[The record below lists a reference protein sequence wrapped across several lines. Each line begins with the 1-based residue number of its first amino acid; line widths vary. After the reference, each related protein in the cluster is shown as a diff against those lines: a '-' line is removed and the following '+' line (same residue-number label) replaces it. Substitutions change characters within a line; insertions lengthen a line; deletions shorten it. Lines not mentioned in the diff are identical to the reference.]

1 MSAMKKKTM
10 DGNEA
15 AAYASYAFTE
25 VATIYPITP
34 SSPMAEHVDTWAAN
48 GLKNIFGQPVRLME
62 MQSEAGACGA
72 MHGSLEAGALTTSYT
87 ASQGLMLM
95 IPPLYRISGQLLPGV
110 IHVAARTVGTSAFSI
125 FGDHSDVMACRQ
137 TGFAQLASSCV
148 QECMDLAAVAHLSAI
163 KARVPFMHFFDGF
176 RTSHEIQKIDV
187 LDYADLRNML
197 DMDAVNRFR
206 GNALNSEHPL
216 MRSTV
221 INPDTAFQ
229 LREAVNPYYDAVPG
243 IVEDYMAQMSAL
255 TGRDYK
261 LFNYYGDPEAEDV
274 VIAMG
279 SVSGCLQEVV
289 KYLND
294 QGRKVGF
301 LQVRLYRPFS
311 AEHFLAAL
319 PESCKTVTVLDRTKE
334 PGANGEPLYE
344 DVCSVLLHGGRHLT
358 VLGGRYGLSSK
369 DTTPAQMIAVYDNMA
384 GEQKN
389 HFTVGITDDV
399 TFHSLP
405 IGENVVTADKRTISC
420 KFWGLGSDG
429 TVGANKNSIKIIG
442 DNTEQYVQAYFE
454 YDTKKSG
461 GVTKSHLRFGHTPIL
476 STYYVTM
483 ADFIACHNQS
493 YISKY
498 DIVTELK
505 EGGTFLLNCSWT
517 DAELETHLSNKVK
530 RLLAQRKAKFFTIDA
545 TRIAAEIGLGN
556 RTNSVLQAAFFKLS
570 GVLPVDEAVDYMKE
584 AIKKTSGRKG
594 DKVVSMNCAAVD
606 AGISGIHE
614 VAIPDNWAG
623 LKDEVES
630 QDTTLPYY
638 VRTVMNAVNAQKGDS
653 LPVSVFKDA
662 ADGTVPM
669 STSKYE
675 KRGFASQVASW
686 LPENCVG
693 CNICSLVC
701 PHAAI
706 RPFLLDEEEVR
717 NAPAG
722 YVTKEGKG
730 KGFEGLRYRLQ
741 VDPLDC
747 TGCGSCAAA
756 CIAKEKAIVM
766 KPLESQLPEQDNWD
780 YSMSLRA
787 KPNPM
792 SKFTVKGSQYEQPLL
807 EFSGAC
813 AGCGETPYMKLLTQL
828 FGERMVVANA
838 TGCTQAWGFS
848 VPSYP
853 YTTKPNGRGPAL
865 SNSLFENN
873 AEYSLGMVLSIRQ
886 QRLRLA
892 QEVQELLAET
902 HDEKLR
908 TALQAW
914 LDGFEDKER
923 TIELSDAVI
932 DALKDCPETGERI
945 DKVRAA
951 QDQLVKKSMWM
962 YGGDGWAYD
971 IGYGGLDHVLASG
984 EDVNILVVDT
994 EVYSNTG
1001 GQSSKATPLGAV
1013 AQFAASGK
1021 KTAKK
1026 DLGMLATQYQ
1036 NVYVASVALGADPA
1050 QYIKALKEAEA
1061 HDGPS
1066 LIVAYAPC
1074 INHGIV
1080 KGMAY
1085 AQEESK
1091 LAVKSG
1097 YWVLYRYDPKLRM
1110 EGENPFMLDFK
1121 DPKYDLREF
1130 LMGEVRFNSLQRTFP
1145 EKAEALLSEARAYC
1159 RDRWA
1164 RYAHLANQDYSH
1176 MLDVLEDYPIL
1187 PAQSDEAK

>member
-1 MSAMKKKTM
+1 MVKKTM

-34 SSPMAEHVDTWAAN
+34 SSPMAEHVDAWAAN
-48 GLKNIFGQPVRLME
+48 GKLNMFGQPVRLME

-72 MHGSLEAGALTTSYT
+72 MHGSLEAGALSTSYT

-95 IPPLYRISGQLLPGV
+95 IPPLYRIAGQLLPGV

-148 QECMDLAAVAHLSAI
+148 QECMDLAAVAHLSAV
-163 KARVPFMHFFDGF
+163 KSRVPFMHFFDGF

-187 LDYADLRNML
+187 LDYEDLKNML
-197 DMDAVNRFR
+197 DMDALAKFR
-206 GNALNSEHPL
+206 ANALNSEHPL

-229 LREAVNPYYDAVPG
+229 LREAVNPYYEAVPG
-243 IVEDYMAQMSAL
+243 IVEDYMLKMSAL

-261 LFNYYGDPEAEDV
+261 LFNYYGAPDAEHV
-274 VIAMG
+274 VVAMG

-289 KYLND
+289 EYLSR

-319 PESCKTVTVLDRTKE
+319 PQSCQVLTALDRTKE

-344 DVCSVLLHGGRHLT
+344 DVCSVLIHGGRHIK

-369 DTTPAQMIAVYDNMA
+369 DTTPAQMIAVYDNIA
-384 GEQKN
+384 GAQQD

-399 TFHSLP
+399 THHSLP
-405 IGENVVTADKRTISC
+405 IGENVVTADEKTISC
-420 KFWGLGSDG
+420 KFWGLGGDG

-442 DNTEQYVQAYFE
+442 DYTDQYVQAYFE

-461 GVTKSHLRFGHTPIL
+461 GVTKSHLRFGHNPIL

-493 YISKY
+493 YIPKY

-505 EGGTFLLNCSWT
+505 PGGTFLLNCNWS
-517 DAELETHLSNKVK
+517 DGDLETHLPNKVK
-530 RLLAQRKAKFFTIDA
+530 RLLAQRKARFYTIDA
-545 TRIAAEIGLGN
+545 TDIADDLGLGN
-556 RTNSVLQAAFFKLS
+556 RTNTVLQAAFFKLA
-570 GVLPVDEAVDYMKE
+570 GILPVDQVVGYMKS
-584 AIKKTSGRKG
+584 AIEKTYGRKG
-594 DKVVSMNCAAVD
+594 DKVVAMNCAAVD
-606 AGISGIHE
+606 AGLKGVHE
-614 VAIPDNWAG
+614 VAVPAAWAD
-623 LKDEVES
+623 LSDEPEVT
-630 QDTTLPYY
+630 DTASPWYI
-638 VRTVMNAVNAQKGDS
+638 RTVMHAVNAQKGDD
-653 LPVSVFKDA
+653 LPVSVFADR
-662 ADGTVPM
+662 ADGTVPL

-675 KRGFASQVASW
+675 KRGFASHVASW
-686 LPENCVG
+686 VPENCIG
-693 CNICSLVC
+693 CNLCSVMC

-706 RPFLLDEEEVR
+706 RPFLVNEAEAKASPE
-717 NAPAG
+717 G
-722 YVTKEGKG
+722 YVTNEAKG
-730 KGFEGLRYRLQ
+730 KGFEGLRYRIQ

-747 TGCGSCAAA
+747 TGCGTCAASCPA
-756 CIAKEKAIVM
+756 PRKAIAM
-766 KPLESQLPEQDNWD
+766 QPIESQLPQQANWD
-780 YSMSLRA
+780 YSLSLSP
-787 KPNPM
+787 KKNPM
-792 SKFTVKGSQYEQPLL
+792 NKFTVKGSQFEQPLL

-813 AGCGETPYMKLLTQL
+813 AGCGETPYMKMMTQL

-848 VPSYP
+848 MPSYP
-853 YTTKPNGRGPAL
+853 YTTRPNGRGPAM

-873 AEYSLGMVLSIRQ
+873 AEYSLGMVLSVRQ

-892 QEVQELLAET
+892 KEVTDLMAET
-902 HDEKLR
+902 KDEKLKA
-908 TALQAW
+908 ALKAW
-914 LDGFEDKER
+914 LDGFEDKEH
-923 TIELSDAVI
+923 TLELSDAVI
-932 DALKDCPETGERI
+932 DALKACPETGGVI
-945 DKVRAA
+945 DAVRAA

-1001 GQSSKATPLGAV
+1001 GQASKATPYGAV
-1013 AQFAASGK
+1013 AQFAAAGK
-1021 KTAKK
+1021 RTAKK

-1036 NVYVASVALGADPA
+1036 NVYVASVAIGADPA
-1050 QYIKALKEAEA
+1050 QFIRALQEAEA
-1061 HDGPS
+1061 HNGPS

-1085 AQEESK
+1085 SQEEAK

-1097 YWVLYRYDPKLRM
+1097 YWVLYRYIPELKAQ
-1110 EGENPFMLDFK
+1110 GKNPFILDFTN
-1121 DPKYDLREF
+1121 PKYDLREF
-1130 LMGEVRFNSLQRTFP
+1130 FMGEVRFNSLLRTFP
-1145 EKAEALLSEARAYC
+1145 DQAEALLAEARSQM

-1164 RYAHLANQDYSH
+1164 RYNHLATQDYSH
-1176 MLDVLEDYPIL
+1176 MLDVLKDYPIEQ
-1187 PAQSDEAK
+1187 PKE

>member
-1 MSAMKKKTM
+1 MKRKTM

-25 VATIYPITP
+25 VAAIYPITP
-34 SSPMAEHVDTWAAN
+34 SSPMAEHVDAWAA
-48 GLKNIFGQPVRLME
+48 GGMKNLFGQTVRLME

-72 MHGSLEAGALTTSYT
+72 MHGALETGALAASYT

-95 IPPLYRISGQLLPGV
+95 VPPLYRIAGQLLPGV
-110 IHVAARTVGTSAFSI
+110 IHVAARTVGASAFSI

-163 KARVPFMHFFDGF
+163 KSRVPFMHFFDGF

-187 LDYADLRNML
+187 LDYRDLAGML
-197 DMDAVNRFR
+197 DREALARFR
-206 GNALNSEHPL
+206 ANALNSEHPL

-229 LREAVNPYYDAVPG
+229 LREAVNPYYEAVPG
-243 IVEDYMAQMSAL
+243 IVEDYMKQMSAL
-255 TGRDYK
+255 TGRDYR
-261 LFNYYGDPEAEDV
+261 LFNYYGDPEAEQV
-274 VIAMG
+274 VVAMG

-289 KYLND
+289 QYLNAR
-294 QGRKVGF
+294 GRKVGF

-311 AEHFLAAL
+311 PEHFLAAL
-319 PESCKTVTVLDRTKE
+319 PESCRLLTVLDRTKE
-334 PGANGEPLYE
+334 PGAGGEPLYK
-344 DVCSVLLHGGRHLT
+344 DVCSVLQHGSRQVQ

-369 DTTPAQMIAVYDNMA
+369 DVTPAQMIAVYDNMA
-384 GEQKN
+384 GEQKD

-399 TFHSLP
+399 THRSLP
-405 IGENVVTADKRTISC
+405 VGENVVTADRRTISC
-420 KFWGLGSDG
+420 KLWGLGSDG

-442 DNTEQYVQAYFE
+442 DNTDQYVQAYFE

-493 YISKY
+493 YLDKY

-505 EGGTFLLNCSWT
+505 PGGIFLLNCSW
-517 DAELETHLSNKVK
+517 APEELESHLPGRVK
-530 RLLAQRKAKFFTIDA
+530 RLLAGRQARFYVIDA
-545 TRIAAEIGLGN
+545 GRAAEEIGLGN
-556 RTNSVLQAAFFKLS
+556 RTNSVLQAAFFKLA
-570 GVLPVDEAVDYMKE
+570 GVLPVDQAVGYMKD
-584 AIKKTSGRKG
+584 AIRKTYGRKG
-594 DKVVSMNCAAVD
+594 DKVVKMNCDAVD
-606 AGISGIHE
+606 AGLTGLRE
-614 VAIPDNWAG
+614 IPVPAAWA
-623 LKDEVES
+623 E
-630 QDTTLPYY
+630 LPEDSEPRDDSSPWY
-638 VRTVMNAVNAQKGDS
+638 VRTVMRAVNAQKGDS

-662 ADGTVPM
+662 ADGSVPL
-669 STSKYE
+669 STSRYE
-675 KRGFASQVASW
+675 KRGFASRVASW
-686 LPENCVG
+686 IPDNCIG
-693 CNICSLVC
+693 CNLCSLMC

-706 RPFLLDEEEVR
+706 RPFLLTEAEAAG
-717 NAPAG
+717 APAG
-722 YVTKEGKG
+722 YVTKEAKG
-730 KGFEGLRYRLQ
+730 GRAFQGLRYRIQ

-756 CIAKEKAIVM
+756 CPAKEKSIVM
-766 KPLESQLPEQDNWD
+766 APIESQMDQQPLWD
-780 YSMSLRA
+780 FSLSLA
-787 KPNPM
+787 PKANPM
-792 SKFTVKGSQYEQPLL
+792 SRFTVRGSQYQQPLL

-853 YTTKPNGRGPAL
+853 YTTLPNGRGPAL

-873 AEYSLGMVLSIRQ
+873 AEYSLGMVLSVRQ
-886 QRLRLA
+886 QRLRLR
-892 QEVQELLAET
+892 QEVRSLLET
-902 HDEKLR
+902 TGDP
-908 TALQAW
+908 ALKDALSAW
-914 LDGFEDKER
+914 LEGFEDKER
-923 TIELSDAVI
+923 TVALSDAVMA
-932 DALKDCPETGERI
+932 ALDGCPETGEAI
-945 DKVRAA
+945 DLVR
-951 QDQLVKKSMWM
+951 QGRDQLVKKSMWM

-1001 GQSSKATPLGAV
+1001 GQSSKATPFAAV
-1013 AQFAASGK
+1013 AQFSAAGK
-1021 KTAKK
+1021 RTEKK
-1026 DLGMLATQYQ
+1026 DLGMLAAQYQ

-1050 QYIKALKEAEA
+1050 QYIQALREAEA

-1080 KGMAY
+1080 KGMAW

-1097 YWVLYRYDPKLRM
+1097 YWVLYRYDPKRKS
-1110 EGENPFMLDFK
+1110 EGKNPFVLDFT
-1121 DPKYDLREF
+1121 DPKYDLQEF
-1130 LMGEVRFNSLQRTFP
+1130 FMGEVRFNSLQRTFP
-1145 EKAEALLSEARAYC
+1145 ETAEALLQEARTQC
-1159 RDRWA
+1159 RNRWA
-1164 RYAHLANQDYSH
+1164 RYTHLAAQDYSH
-1176 MLDVLEDYPIL
+1176 LLDVLEDYPIQAR
-1187 PAQSDEAK
+1187 PGDQDQ

>member
-1 MSAMKKKTM
+1 MKRKTM

-48 GLKNIFGQPVRLME
+48 GMKNLFGQPVRLVE

-176 RTSHEIQKIDV
+176 RTSHEIQKIEV
-187 LDYADLRNML
+187 LDYEDLRSML
-197 DMDAVNRFR
+197 DTDAVDRFR
-206 GNALNSEHPL
+206 ANALNSEHPL

-261 LFNYYGDPEAEDV
+261 LFNYYGDPEAEEV

-289 KYLND
+289 KYLNER
-294 QGRKVGF
+294 GRKVGF

-311 AEHFLAAL
+311 AEHFLKAL
-319 PESCKTVTVLDRTKE
+319 PESCRRLTVLDRTKE

-344 DVCSVLLHGGRHLT
+344 DVCAVLLHGQRHLQ

-369 DTTPAQMIAVYDNMA
+369 DTTPAQMIAVYDNME

-405 IGENVVTADKRTISC
+405 VGENVVTADARTISC

-442 DNTEQYVQAYFE
+442 DNTDQYVQAYFE

-483 ADFIACHNQS
+483 ADFVACHNQS
-493 YISKY
+493 YIAKY
-498 DIVTELK
+498 DIVNEIK
-505 EGGTFLLNCSWT
+505 EGGTFLLNCGWS
-517 DAELETHLSNKVK
+517 DEDLERHLPNKVK
-530 RLLAQRKAKFFTIDA
+530 RLLAQRHVKFYTIDA
-545 TRIAAEIGLGN
+545 TRIAGEIGLGN
-556 RTNSVLQAAFFKLS
+556 RTNSVLQSAFFKLS
-570 GVLPVDEAVDYMKE
+570 GVLPTDQAVEYMKD
-584 AIKKTSGRKG
+584 AIKKTYGRKG
-594 DKVVSMNCAAVD
+594 DKVVAMNCAAVD
-606 AGISGIHE
+606 AGLSGIHE
-614 VAIPDNWAG
+614 IHIPEHWAA
-623 LKDEVES
+623 LTDEAEPEDLS
-630 QDTTLPYY
+630 SPYY
-638 VRTVMNAVNAQKGDS
+638 VRTVMKAVNAQKGDS

-669 STSKYE
+669 ATSKYE

-686 LPENCVG
+686 LPENCIG
-693 CNICSLVC
+693 CNLCSLVC

-706 RPFLLDEEEVR
+706 RPFLLNEEEVEK
-717 NAPAG
+717 APED
-722 YVTKEGKG
+722 YVTKEAKG
-730 KGFEGLRYRLQ
+730 RGFQGLRYRIQ

-756 CIAKEKAIVM
+756 CIAKDKAIVM
-766 KPLESQLPEQDNWD
+766 KPIESQLPEQPNWD
-780 YSMSLRA
+780 YSLALSP

-873 AEYSLGMVLSIRQ
+873 AEYSLGMVLSVRQ

-892 QEVQELLAET
+892 QEVRELADET
-902 HDEKLR
+902 KDEALKA
-908 TALQAW
+908 ALQAW

-923 TIELSDAVI
+923 TIALSDAVI
-932 DALKDCPETGERI
+932 EALRNCPETGELI
-945 DKVRAA
+945 EKVRRA

-1001 GQSSKATPLGAV
+1001 GQASKATPLGAV

-1021 KTAKK
+1021 KTEKK
-1026 DLGMLATQYQ
+1026 DLGMLAAQYQ

-1050 QYIKALKEAEA
+1050 QYIRALKEAEA
-1061 HDGPS
+1061 HNGPS

-1080 KGMAY
+1080 KGMAF

-1097 YWVLYRYDPKLRM
+1097 YWVLYRYDPKLRL
-1110 EGENPFMLDFK
+1110 EGKNPFTLDFQ

-1145 EKAEALLSEARAYC
+1145 EKAEALLTEARTQC
-1159 RDRWA
+1159 RERWA
-1164 RYAHLANQDYSH
+1164 RYNHMANQDYSH
-1176 MLDVLEDYPIL
+1176 LLDVLEDYPIH
-1187 PAQSDEAK
+1187 PVQKGETT

>member
-1 MSAMKKKTM
+1 MKKKTM

-34 SSPMAEHVDTWAAN
+34 SSPMAEHVDAWAAN
-48 GLKNIFGQPVRLME
+48 GKKNLFGQSVRLME

-72 MHGSLEAGALTTSYT
+72 MHGSLEAGALTSSYT

-95 IPPLYRISGQLLPGV
+95 IPPLYRIAGQLLPGV

-187 LDYADLRNML
+187 LDYNDLYKML
-197 DMDAVNRFR
+197 DMEALERFR
-206 GNALNSEHPL
+206 KNALNSEHPL

-243 IVEDYMAQMSAL
+243 IVEDYMRQMSDL

-261 LFNYYGDPEAEDV
+261 LFNYYGDPEAEQV
-274 VIAMG
+274 VVAMG

-294 QGRKVGF
+294 RGRKVGF
-301 LQVRLYRPFS
+301 LQVRLYRPFC
-311 AEHFLAAL
+311 ADRFLSAL
-319 PESCKTVTVLDRTKE
+319 PKSCKAVTVLDRTKE
-334 PGANGEPLYE
+334 PGSNGEPLYE
-344 DVCSVLLHGGRHLT
+344 DVCAVLLQAGRPMA
-358 VLGGRYGLSSK
+358 VYGGRYGLSSK
-369 DTTPAQMIAVYDNMA
+369 DVTPAQMIAVYDNME
-384 GEQKN
+384 GERKN

-399 TFHSLP
+399 TFRSLP
-405 IGENVVTADKRTISC
+405 VGENVVTADARTISC

-442 DNTEQYVQAYFE
+442 DNTDQYVQAYFE

-483 ADFIACHNQS
+483 ADFVACHNQS
-493 YISKY
+493 YISRY
-498 DIVTELK
+498 DIVNEIK
-505 EGGTFLLNCSWT
+505 EGGVFLLNCIWSEE
-517 DAELETHLSNKVK
+517 ELEQHLPNKVK
-530 RLLAQRKAKFFTIDA
+530 RLLAQRHIRFYIIDA
-545 TRIAAEIGLGN
+545 TDIAEKIGLGN
-556 RTNSVLQAAFFKLS
+556 RTNSVLQSAFFKLS
-570 GVLPVDEAVDYMKE
+570 GVLPIDEAVGYMKE
-584 AIKKTSGRKG
+584 AIQKTYGRKG
-594 DKVVSMNCAAVD
+594 DKVVAMNCAAVD
-606 AGISGIHE
+606 AGIEGIRE
-614 VAIPDNWAG
+614 IKVPESWAS
-623 LKDEVES
+623 LEDEPETVDQS
-630 QDTTLPYY
+630 LPEYI
-638 VRTVMNAVNAQKGDS
+638 RTVMRAVNAQKGDS
-653 LPVSVFKDA
+653 LPVSVFRDA

-669 STSKYE
+669 ATSKYE
-675 KRGFASQVASW
+675 KRGFAANVASW
-686 LPENCVG
+686 IPENCIG
-693 CNICSLVC
+693 CNLCSLYC

-706 RPFLLDEEEVR
+706 RPFLLDDAEAEA
-717 NAPAG
+717 APEG
-722 YVTKEGKG
+722 YITKEGRG
-730 KGFEGLRYRLQ
+730 IGGLRYRIQ

-747 TGCGSCAAA
+747 TGCGTCAAS
-756 CIAKEKAIVM
+756 CPAKEKAIVM
-766 KPLESQLPEQDNWD
+766 KPIESQLPEQKNWD
-780 YSMSLRA
+780 YSLTLSP
-787 KPNPM
+787 KVNPM
-792 SKFTVKGSQYEQPLL
+792 GKFTVKGSQFEQPLL

-813 AGCGETPYMKLLTQL
+813 AGCGETPYMKLMTQL

-848 VPSYP
+848 VPSFP

-873 AEYSLGMVLSIRQ
+873 AEYSLGMVLSTRQ

-892 QEVQELLAET
+892 QDIRELVGETKDAALRQALLA
-902 HDEKLR
+902 
-908 TALQAW
+908 W
-914 LDGFEDKER
+914 LEGIDDKER

-932 DALKDCPETGERI
+932 EALKNCQETGELI
-945 DKVRAA
+945 EKVRRA

-971 IGYGGLDHVLASG
+971 IGYGGLDHVLATG

-1013 AQFAASGK
+1013 AQFAAAGK
-1021 KTAKK
+1021 RTGKK

-1036 NVYVASVALGADPA
+1036 NVYVASVALGADPS
-1050 QYIKALKEAEA
+1050 QTIRALKEAEA
-1061 HDGPS
+1061 HNGPS

-1085 AQEESK
+1085 AQEEAR

-1097 YWVLYRYDPKLRM
+1097 YWVLYRHDPKLRL
-1110 EGENPFMLDFK
+1110 EGKNPFVLDFK
-1121 DPKYDLREF
+1121 DPKYDLREY
-1130 LMGEVRFNSLQRTFP
+1130 LMGEVRFNSLLRTFP
-1145 EKAEALLSEARAYC
+1145 EQAEALLSEARTLC

-1164 RYAHLANQDYSH
+1164 RYYHLANQDYSH
-1176 MLDVLEDYPIL
+1176 MQDILNDYPIPPL
-1187 PAQSDEAK
+1187 A

>member
-1 MSAMKKKTM
+1 MKKTM

-48 GLKNIFGQPVRLME
+48 GMKNIFGQPVKLVE

-72 MHGSLEAGALTTSYT
+72 MHGSLETGALTASYT

-95 IPPLYRISGQLLPGV
+95 IPPMYRIAGQLLPGV

-137 TGFAQLASSCV
+137 TGFAQLASSSV

-163 KARVPFMHFFDGF
+163 KSSVPFMHFFDGF

-187 LDYADLRNML
+187 LDYGDLSGLL
-197 DMDAVNRFR
+197 DRGALARFR
-206 GNALNSEHPL
+206 SRALNSEHPI

-229 LREAVNPYYDAVPG
+229 LREAVNPYYDNVPAV
-243 IVEDYMAQMSAL
+243 VEEYMAKL
-255 TGRDYK
+255 GDITGRRYGLFDY
-261 LFNYYGDPEAEDV
+261 FGAPDAEYV
-274 VIAMG
+274 VAAMG
-279 SVSGCLQEVV
+279 SVSGCLREVAQ
-289 KYLND
+289 YLND
-294 QGRKVGF
+294 AGRKVGF
-301 LQVRLYRPFS
+301 LQVRLFRPFS
-311 AEHFLAAL
+311 ADRFLSAL
-319 PESCKTVTVLDRTKE
+319 PESCRTLTVLDRTKE

-344 DVCSVLLHGGRHLT
+344 DICSALQHGDRRLK

-384 GEQKN
+384 GAQKD

-399 TFHSLP
+399 TFRSLP
-405 IGENVVTADKRTISC
+405 VGENVVTADKSIISC

-442 DNTEQYVQAYFE
+442 DHTDQYVQAYFE

-461 GVTKSHLRFGHTPIL
+461 GVTKSHLRFGRTPIL
-476 STYYVTM
+476 SSYYVTM

-493 YISKY
+493 YLPRY
-498 DIVTELK
+498 DILTELK
-505 EGGTFLLNCSWT
+505 DGGTFLLNCEWT
-517 DAELETHLSNKVK
+517 GGELEKHLPNKVK
-530 RLLAQRKAKFFTIDA
+530 KLLAERHARFYIIDA
-545 TRIAAEIGLGN
+545 TRLAWELGLGN
-556 RTNSVLQAAFFKLS
+556 RTNTVLQAAFFKLS
-570 GVLPVDEAVDYMKE
+570 GVLDADEAVKYMKDS
-584 AIKKTSGRKG
+584 IRKTYGHKG
-594 DKVVSMNCAAVD
+594 DSVVSKNCAAVD
-606 AGISGIHE
+606 AGIGGAQEIAVPES
-614 VAIPDNWAG
+614 WAA
-623 LKDEVES
+623 LTYEEPAENSD
-630 QDTTLPYY
+630 LPYY
-638 VRTVMNAVNAQKGDS
+638 VRTVMRAVNAQKGDS
-653 LPVSVFKDA
+653 LPVSAFKDA
-662 ADGTVPM
+662 ADGTVPL

-675 KRGFASQVASW
+675 KRGFASRVAHW
-686 LPENCVG
+686 IPENCVG
-693 CNICSLVC
+693 CNLCSLTC

-706 RPFLLDEEEVR
+706 RPFLLDESEASG
-717 NAPAG
+717 APES
-722 YVTKEGKG
+722 YVTKEAKG
-730 KGFEGLRYRLQ
+730 KAFEGLRYRIQ

-747 TGCGSCAAA
+747 TGCGSCAAVCPA
-756 CIAKEKAIVM
+756 REKAIDM
-766 KPLESQLPEQDNWD
+766 MPIDSQMPEQENWD
-780 YSMSLRA
+780 YSLNLA
-787 KPNPM
+787 PKKNPM
-792 SKFTVKGSQYEQPLL
+792 DKFSVRGSQYEQPLL

-853 YTTKPNGRGPAL
+853 YTTLRNGRGPAL

-873 AEYSLGMVLSIRQ
+873 AEYSLGMILSVGQ

-892 QEVQELLAET
+892 REVRDLAASAK
-902 HDEKLR
+902 DEKLR
-908 TALQAW
+908 SALAAW
-914 LDGFEDKER
+914 LDGFDDKER
-923 TIELSDAVI
+923 TVELSDAVLA
-932 DALKDCPETGERI
+932 ALDETSETGELV
-945 DKVRAA
+945 DAVRASK
-951 QDQLVKKSMWM
+951 DQLVKKSMWM

-984 EDVNILVVDT
+984 VDVNILVVDT

-1013 AQFAASGK
+1013 AQFAAAGK
-1021 KTAKK
+1021 RTEKK
-1026 DLGMLATQYQ
+1026 DLGMLAAQYQ

-1061 HDGPS
+1061 HNGPS

-1080 KGMAY
+1080 KGMAF

-1091 LAVKSG
+1091 LAVQSG
-1097 YWVLYRYDPKLRM
+1097 YWVLYRYNPKLIE
-1110 EGENPFMLDFK
+1110 EGKNPFILDFT
-1121 DPKYDLREF
+1121 DPKYNLREF
-1130 LMGEVRFNSLQRTFP
+1130 LMGEVRFNSLQKTFP
-1145 EKAEALLSEARAYC
+1145 EQAEALLSEARTQC
-1159 RDRWA
+1159 RNRWA
-1164 RYAHLANQDYSH
+1164 RYIHLAKQDYSH
-1176 MLDVLEDYPIL
+1176 IGDVLENYPI
-1187 PAQSDEAK
+1187 EK

>member
-1 MSAMKKKTM
+1 MMKRKTM

-48 GLKNIFGQPVRLME
+48 GMKNLFGQPVRLVE

-176 RTSHEIQKIDV
+176 RTSHEIQKIEV
-187 LDYADLRNML
+187 LDYEDLRSML
-197 DMDAVNRFR
+197 DTDAVDRFR
-206 GNALNSEHPL
+206 ANALNSEHPL

-261 LFNYYGDPEAEDV
+261 LFNYYGDPEAEEV

-289 KYLND
+289 KYLNER
-294 QGRKVGF
+294 GRKVGF

-311 AEHFLAAL
+311 AEHFLKAL
-319 PESCKTVTVLDRTKE
+319 PESCRRLTVLDRTKE

-344 DVCSVLLHGGRHLT
+344 DVCAVLLHGQRHLQ

-369 DTTPAQMIAVYDNMA
+369 DTTPAQMIAVYDNME

-405 IGENVVTADKRTISC
+405 VGENVVTADARTISC

-442 DNTEQYVQAYFE
+442 DNTDQYVQAYFE

-483 ADFIACHNQS
+483 ADFVACHNQS
-493 YISKY
+493 YIAKY
-498 DIVTELK
+498 DIVNEIK
-505 EGGTFLLNCSWT
+505 EGGTFLLNCGWS
-517 DAELETHLSNKVK
+517 DEDLERHLPNKVK
-530 RLLAQRKAKFFTIDA
+530 RLLAQRHVKFYTIDA
-545 TRIAAEIGLGN
+545 TRIAGEIGLGN
-556 RTNSVLQAAFFKLS
+556 RTNSVLQSAFFKLS
-570 GVLPVDEAVDYMKE
+570 GVLPTDQAVEYMKD
-584 AIKKTSGRKG
+584 AIKKTYGRKG
-594 DKVVSMNCAAVD
+594 DKVVAMNCAAVD
-606 AGISGIHE
+606 AGLSGIHE
-614 VAIPDNWAG
+614 IHIPEHWAA
-623 LKDEVES
+623 LTDEAEPEDLS
-630 QDTTLPYY
+630 SPYY
-638 VRTVMNAVNAQKGDS
+638 VRTVMKAVNAQKGDS

-669 STSKYE
+669 ATSKYE

-686 LPENCVG
+686 LPENCIG
-693 CNICSLVC
+693 CNLCSLVC

-706 RPFLLDEEEVR
+706 RPFLLNEEEVEK
-717 NAPAG
+717 APED
-722 YVTKEGKG
+722 YVTKEAKG
-730 KGFEGLRYRLQ
+730 RGFQGLRYRIQ

-756 CIAKEKAIVM
+756 CIAKDKAIVM
-766 KPLESQLPEQDNWD
+766 KPIESQLPEQPNWD
-780 YSMSLRA
+780 YSLALSP

-873 AEYSLGMVLSIRQ
+873 AEYSLGMVLSVRQ

-892 QEVQELLAET
+892 QEVRELADET
-902 HDEKLR
+902 KDEALKA
-908 TALQAW
+908 ALQAW

-923 TIELSDAVI
+923 TIALSDAVI
-932 DALKDCPETGERI
+932 EALRNCPETGELI
-945 DKVRAA
+945 EKVRRA

-1001 GQSSKATPLGAV
+1001 GQASKATPLGAV

-1021 KTAKK
+1021 KTEKK
-1026 DLGMLATQYQ
+1026 DLGMLAAQYQ

-1050 QYIKALKEAEA
+1050 QYIRALKEAEA
-1061 HDGPS
+1061 HNGPS

-1080 KGMAY
+1080 KGMAF

-1097 YWVLYRYDPKLRM
+1097 YWVLYRYDPKLRL
-1110 EGENPFMLDFK
+1110 EGKNPFTLDFQ

-1145 EKAEALLSEARAYC
+1145 EKAEALLTEARTQC
-1159 RDRWA
+1159 RERWA
-1164 RYAHLANQDYSH
+1164 RYNHMANQDYSH
-1176 MLDVLEDYPIL
+1176 LLDVLEDYPIH
-1187 PAQSDEAK
+1187 PVQKGETT

>member
-1 MSAMKKKTM
+1 MVKKTM

-34 SSPMAEHVDTWAAN
+34 SSPMAEHVDSWAAN
-48 GLKNIFGQPVRLME
+48 GKLNMFGQPVKLME

-72 MHGSLEAGALTTSYT
+72 MHGSLEAGALSTSYT

-95 IPPLYRISGQLLPGV
+95 IPPLYRIAGQLLPGV

-137 TGFAQLASSCV
+137 TGFAQLSSSCV

-187 LDYADLRNML
+187 LDYEDLAKMVDREAL
-197 DMDAVNRFR
+197 ARFR
-206 GNALNSEHPL
+206 ANALNSEHPL

-229 LREAVNPYYDAVPG
+229 LREAVNPYYEAVPG
-243 IVEDYMAQMSAL
+243 IVEGYMAQMSAL

-261 LFNYYGDPEAEDV
+261 LFNYYGDPDAEHV
-274 VIAMG
+274 VVAMG

-289 KYLND
+289 EYLSK

-319 PESCKTVTVLDRTKE
+319 PQSCRVLTALDRTKE

-344 DVCSVLLHGGRHLT
+344 DVCSVLIHGGRHIK

-384 GEQKN
+384 GAQQD

-399 TFHSLP
+399 THHSLP
-405 IGENVVTADKRTISC
+405 IGENVVTADERTISC

-442 DNTEQYVQAYFE
+442 DNTDQYVQAYFE

-461 GVTKSHLRFGHTPIL
+461 GVTKSHLRFGHNPIL

-493 YISKY
+493 YIPKY

-505 EGGTFLLNCSWT
+505 PGGTFLLNCNWS
-517 DAELETHLSNKVK
+517 DADLDVHLPNKVK
-530 RLLAQRKAKFFTIDA
+530 RLLAQRKAKFYTIDA
-545 TRIAAEIGLGN
+545 TDIAEGLGLGN
-556 RTNSVLQAAFFKLS
+556 RTNTVLQAAFFKLA
-570 GVLPVDEAVDYMKE
+570 GILPVDQVVGYMKD
-584 AIKKTSGRKG
+584 AIEKTYGRKG
-594 DKVVSMNCAAVD
+594 DKVVAMNCAAVD
-606 AGISGIHE
+606 AGLKGVHE
-614 VAIPDNWAG
+614 VKVPAAWAD
-623 LKDEVES
+623 LTDEAEEE
-630 QDTTLPYY
+630 DTSSPWYI
-638 VRTVMNAVNAQKGDS
+638 RTVMHAVNAQKGDS
-653 LPVSVFKDA
+653 LPVSVFADR
-662 ADGTVPM
+662 ADGTVPLA
-669 STSKYE
+669 TSKYE
-675 KRGFASQVASW
+675 KRGFAVHVASW
-686 LPENCVG
+686 VPENCIG
-693 CNICSLVC
+693 CNLCSVMC

-706 RPFLLDEEEVR
+706 RPFLVNEAEVKA
-717 NAPAG
+717 APEG
-722 YVTKEGKG
+722 YVTNEAKG
-730 KGFEGLRYRLQ
+730 KGFEGLRYRIQ

-747 TGCGSCAAA
+747 TGCGTCAASCPA
-756 CIAKEKAIVM
+756 REKAIVM
-766 KPLESQLPEQDNWD
+766 QPIESQLPQQKNWD
-780 YSMSLRA
+780 YSLSLSP
-787 KPNPM
+787 KKNPM
-792 SKFTVKGSQYEQPLL
+792 NKFTVKGSQFEQPLL

-813 AGCGETPYMKLLTQL
+813 AGCGETPYMKMMTQL

-848 VPSYP
+848 MPSYP

-873 AEYSLGMVLSIRQ
+873 AEYSLGMVLSVRQ

-892 QEVQELLAET
+892 KEVTKLMAET
-902 HDEKLR
+902 KDEKLK
-908 TALQAW
+908 TALKAW
-914 LDGFEDKER
+914 LDGFEDKEH
-923 TIELSDAVI
+923 TLELSDAVI
-932 DALKDCPETGERI
+932 DALKACPETGGVI
-945 DKVRAA
+945 DAVRSA

-1001 GQSSKATPLGAV
+1001 GQASKATPYGAV
-1013 AQFAASGK
+1013 AQFAAAGK
-1021 KTAKK
+1021 RTGKK

-1036 NVYVASVALGADPA
+1036 NVYVASVAIGADPA
-1050 QYIKALKEAEA
+1050 QFIRALQEAEA
-1061 HDGPS
+1061 HNGPS

-1085 AQEESK
+1085 SQEEAK

-1097 YWVLYRYDPKLRM
+1097 YWVLYRYIPELKVQ
-1110 EGENPFMLDFK
+1110 GKNPFVLDFK
-1121 DPKYDLREF
+1121 EPKYDLREF
-1130 LMGEVRFNSLQRTFP
+1130 FMGEVRFNSLLRTFP
-1145 EKAEALLSEARAYC
+1145 DQAEALLVEARSQI

-1164 RYAHLANQDYSH
+1164 RYNHLATQDYSH
-1176 MLDVLEDYPIL
+1176 MLDVLKDYPIE
-1187 PAQSDEAK
+1187 PPKA